1 MRLTFHGLGFFEN
14 IRGVVGPRV
23 LSPEWDVLGT
33 WNLVVTTNK
42 RCKNIIYSINNSC
55 HGYHVTFI
63 SVKIENM
70 PNMIS
75 AISEN
80 FVFIPLGYQKLYK
93 QLYL

>member
-1 MRLTFHGLGFFEN
+1 
-14 IRGVVGPRV
+14 
-23 LSPEWDVLGT
+23 
-33 WNLVVTTNK
+33 
-42 RCKNIIYSINNSC
+42 
-55 HGYHVTFI
+55 VTFI